1 MTDRRPDTTEVQRI
15 DLGTVPNIEKTIKD
29 MCATMATV
37 GFHLASTFVFQT
49 QLVLIF
55 QSER

>member
-1 MTDRRPDTTEVQRI
+1 MTRVERI
-15 DLGTVPNIEKTIKD
+15 DLGDGSGLEGTIEALCISMK
-29 MCATMATV
+29 AS

-55 QSER
+55 QT